1 MQVLFLAL
9 GASRKRAVLDESA
22 ELRASGAQVIVVVD
36 KKKSWLSQEFAPG
49 VVVTTLKELEARHL
63 PRRMEHALLY
73 RVPRATVRAVGRGPL
88 RGRARRG
95 LKAYERGLAAKLHR
109 KVFVPAHRR
118 LWPDAQARM
127 VLAPFAARGD
137 WIFWSSAMPC
147 PSLAPCGCWT
157 HGQPTAS
164 SRESATAWTTT
175 YRPAPS
181 RRGLPP
187 HRDNDEEP

>member
-36 KKKSWLSQEFAPG
+36 KKKSWLNQEFAPG

-127 VLAPFAARGD
+127 VLAPFAARGGLD
-137 WIFWSSAMPC
+137 LLVVSDALSVPRAVRLLDAWATDGIKPRVC
-147 PSLAPCGCWT
+147 YGLDYDVPSGTQQA
-157 HGQPTAS
+157 
-164 SRESATAWTTT
+164 
-175 YRPAPS
+175 RPATTQGQ
-181 RRGLPP
+181 R
-187 HRDNDEEP
+187 

>member
-36 KKKSWLSQEFAPG
+36 KKKSWLNQEFAPG

-127 VLAPFAARGD
+127 VLAPFAARGGLD
-137 WIFWSSAMPC
+137 LLVVSDALSVPRAVRLLDAWATDGIKPRVC
-147 PSLAPCGCWT
+147 YGLDYDVPSGTPQART
-157 HGQPTAS
+157 ATTQGQ
-164 SRESATAWTTT
+164 R
-175 YRPAPS
+175 
-181 RRGLPP
+181 
-187 HRDNDEEP
+187 